1 MGHRF
6 HPMWTFLTAGCLITI
21 GIALLL
27 LARPAVV
34 LGIILYGGGVGM
46 MTIARGTL
54 PLALFHPCGY
64 ATLIGRLAFPALVA
78 QAIAPPAA
86 AALLEGIGGGSRIV
100 TILLAL
106 AVSNLGLILMLPV
119 RSRGTAP
126 TT

>member
-1 MGHRF
+1 
-6 HPMWTFLTAGCLITI
+6 
-21 GIALLL
+21 
-27 LARPAVV
+27 
-34 LGIILYGGGVGM
+34 M
-46 MTIARGTL
+46 MTIASGTL
-54 PLALFHPCGY
+54 PLALFHPSGY
-64 ATLIGRLAFPALVA
+64 ATLIGRLALPALVA